1 MKTPAMRLVGVFLS
15 LSMVKIPWYDA
26 SLSTVDGEI
35 WTNFA
40 QRRSKKN
47 KRLSGSGLFEFFPM
61 SHCRLVSSLDI

>member
-40 QRRSKKN
+40 HRRSKKTSDY
-47 KRLSGSGLFEFFPM
+47 RTVAYLSFFQ
-61 SHCRLVSSLDI
+61 